1 MATEIAGPAEKPPI
15 RADALKF
22 ALAFALRSVR
32 LDRHRLGLSEETR
45 YRIAGEAVDR
55 PLRDGRWPELKQARN
70 CARWRQRRTRTTIGG
85 GRRAEKPTRGA

>member
-55 PLRDGRWPELKQARN
+55 PLRDGRWPELKQTPELRPLASAQDPNDHR
-70 CARWRQRRTRTTIGG
+70 RWP
-85 GRRAEKPTRGA
+85 KS